1 MAHTPLF
8 QIASPMRRSA
18 LRPQSFRQRMAV
30 LHLLH
35 PKILSCTHQLHG
47 GTVDCACAPGH
58 GPSLQQQRL
67 LDFCCGTGRWQRLRS
82 DPDLSGAQLQQTDIL
97 PCDATYPM
105 RICQQ
110 SDICLLAIPSH
121 SQKGELQEE
130 VIAKIQQARP
140 AERWGERPKQG
151 RHAFT
156 TRIRHCGPP
165 TARDFYIPWYKTVL
179 RAFTPSQGTAGQRSF
194 VPVRTAA
201 RPMDLIAWKRVLDG
215 RTMSGYS
222 KLY

>member
-1 MAHTPLF
+1 MHHSTENQCVF
-8 QIASPMRRSA
+8 QCPKRHKIQYSQGFSRCNGFLRGECKFYFLYYHVRELKSESLSSFSPFQA
-18 LRPQSFRQRMAV
+18 ILRKETNIV
-30 LHLLH
+30 
-35 PKILSCTHQLHG
+35 
-47 GTVDCACAPGH
+47 
-58 GPSLQQQRL
+58 
-67 LDFCCGTGRWQRLRS
+67 
-82 DPDLSGAQLQQTDIL
+82 
-97 PCDATYPM
+97 
-105 RICQQ
+105 
-110 SDICLLAIPSH
+110 
-121 SQKGELQEE
+121 QKGELQEE

-165 TARDFYIPWYKTVL
+165 TARDFYTPWYKTVL

-222 KLY
+222 NCIEYLSERQSTFAMWKFAACVSELLVFRR

>member
-1 MAHTPLF
+1 MHPHIGKQWSEHYKSQPGILKIPGWLCFGVLLIDKKSPVRQQTSPLLSLPQWHTPLF

-121 SQKGELQEE
+121 SQKGN
-130 VIAKIQQARP
+130 
-140 AERWGERPKQG
+140 
-151 RHAFT
+151 
-156 TRIRHCGPP
+156 
-165 TARDFYIPWYKTVL
+165 
-179 RAFTPSQGTAGQRSF
+179 
-194 VPVRTAA
+194 
-201 RPMDLIAWKRVLDG
+201 
-215 RTMSGYS
+215 
-222 KLY
+222 

>member
-1 MAHTPLF
+1 MALPRPPAAENIRTAHPTPDVYK
-8 QIASPMRRSA
+8 
-18 LRPQSFRQRMAV
+18 RQ
-30 LHLLH
+30 
-35 PKILSCTHQLHG
+35 
-47 GTVDCACAPGH
+47 
-58 GPSLQQQRL
+58 
-67 LDFCCGTGRWQRLRS
+67 
-82 DPDLSGAQLQQTDIL
+82 
-97 PCDATYPM
+97 
-105 RICQQ
+105 
-110 SDICLLAIPSH
+110 
-121 SQKGELQEE
+121 GELQEE

-165 TARDFYIPWYKTVL
+165 TARDFYTPWYKTVL

-222 KLY
+222 KLH

>member
-1 MAHTPLF
+1 MILICPEHSFSRPISCRVTRHIPCGLVSRATSAFSPF
-8 QIASPMRRSA
+8 QAI
-18 LRPQSFRQRMAV
+18 LRKETNIV
-30 LHLLH
+30 
-35 PKILSCTHQLHG
+35 
-47 GTVDCACAPGH
+47 
-58 GPSLQQQRL
+58 
-67 LDFCCGTGRWQRLRS
+67 
-82 DPDLSGAQLQQTDIL
+82 
-97 PCDATYPM
+97 
-105 RICQQ
+105 
-110 SDICLLAIPSH
+110 
-121 SQKGELQEE
+121 QKGELQEE

-165 TARDFYIPWYKTVL
+165 TARDFYTPWYKTVL

-222 KLY
+222 NCIEYLIERQSTFAMWKFAACVSALLAFRR

>member
-1 MAHTPLF
+1 MILICPEHSFSRPISCRVTRHIPCGFVSRATSAFSPF
-8 QIASPMRRSA
+8 QAI
-18 LRPQSFRQRMAV
+18 LRKETNIV
-30 LHLLH
+30 
-35 PKILSCTHQLHG
+35 
-47 GTVDCACAPGH
+47 
-58 GPSLQQQRL
+58 
-67 LDFCCGTGRWQRLRS
+67 
-82 DPDLSGAQLQQTDIL
+82 
-97 PCDATYPM
+97 
-105 RICQQ
+105 
-110 SDICLLAIPSH
+110 
-121 SQKGELQEE
+121 QKGELQEE

-165 TARDFYIPWYKTVL
+165 TARDFYTPWYKTVL

-222 KLY
+222 NCIEYLIERQSTFAMWKFAACVSALQAFRRYDIFGIRARLQTSGRRQGRQGA